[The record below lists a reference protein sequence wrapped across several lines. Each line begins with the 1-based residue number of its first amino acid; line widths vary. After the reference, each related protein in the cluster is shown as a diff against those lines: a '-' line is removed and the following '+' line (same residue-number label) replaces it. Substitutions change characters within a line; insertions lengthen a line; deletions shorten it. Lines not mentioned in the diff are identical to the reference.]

1 MNSTPATIENEPA
14 LRSRERPRRQT
25 AGLMDTVRNA
35 VLRRVRKAVFG
46 VLDLHTEFE
55 VLD

>member
-1 MNSTPATIENEPA
+1 MHTTTATVDDKPELFP
-14 LRSRERPRRQT
+14 SERPGRRN
-25 AGLMDTVRNA
+25 GNIVDSVRNA

-46 VLDLHTEFE
+46 ILDLHTEFE